1 MEQEAKYVKKRP
13 LLRAAVLVVLLLIAM
28 YILAVLGYYFARK
41 SAPQA
46 ETRNAQDGSEYSVS
60 EEEQN
65 PFHLPTAMQTEVPE
79 EALPEN
85 TPTFPKQDYLVLADG
100 AVVSLFILTET
111 GEQVFSEVLPISL
124 AALIPED
131 RVMLEEGVI
140 LRSRGELAAL
150 LEDLSS

>member
-1 MEQEAKYVKKRP
+1 MEQETNYVKKRP
-13 LLRAAVLVVLLLIAM
+13 LLRVAGLVVLLLIAM
-28 YILAVLGYYFARK
+28 CILAVLGYRIARNN
-41 SAPQA
+41 APQ
-46 ETRNAQDGSEYSVS
+46 EKPYGAQDGSQYNIS

-79 EALPEN
+79 KDLPD
-85 TPTFPKQDYLVLADG
+85 TTSSFPKQDYLVLADG
-100 AVVSLFILTET
+100 AVVSLFILTEN
-111 GEQVFSEVLPISL
+111 GEQIFSEVLPISL
-124 AALIPED
+124 AALMPED